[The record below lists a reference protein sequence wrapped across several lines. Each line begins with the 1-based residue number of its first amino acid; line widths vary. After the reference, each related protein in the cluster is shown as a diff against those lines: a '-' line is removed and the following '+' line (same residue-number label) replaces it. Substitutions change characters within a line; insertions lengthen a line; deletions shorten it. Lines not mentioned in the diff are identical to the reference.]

1 MAAMRRRD
9 GAFAMLGITAAVL
22 ITSCAAGPAPL
33 HDDEIQSVM
42 AAFDPDDVGS
52 LTVGD
57 ALPLAPAGT
66 IGMVDARSSSGTHDE
81 HVEVD
86 GMPGEEYAD
95 WPVIAMCGS
104 GGVVPSVLLVALPPE
119 ELSTFE
125 ERPWGTN
132 CDLTASL
139 G

>member
-1 MAAMRRRD
+1 MAAVRRRD
-9 GAFAMLGITAAVL
+9 GAFALLGITTAVL
-22 ITSCAAGPAPL
+22 LGGCATGPAPL
-33 HDDEIQSVM
+33 HEDEIDAVM
-42 AAFDPDDVGS
+42 GAYDSDDLGS

-57 ALPLAPAGT
+57 ALPLAPEGT
-66 IGMVDARSSSGTHDE
+66 IGMVDARSTSGMHDE
-81 HVEVD
+81 SVSVD

-104 GGVVPSVLLVALPPE
+104 GGVVPSVLLVALPPD
-119 ELSTFE
+119 ELAVYE

-132 CDLTASL
+132 CDLTASP

>member
-1 MAAMRRRD
+1 MAAMRRRE
-9 GAFAMLGITAAVL
+9 GAFALLGITAAL
-22 ITSCAAGPAPL
+22 LLTGCGTGPAPL
-33 HDDEIQSVM
+33 HDDEIQTVM
-42 AAFDPDDVGS
+42 DAFDPEDVGS

-57 ALPLAPAGT
+57 ALPLAPEGT
-66 IGMVDARSSSGTHDE
+66 IGMVDARSSSGMLDE
-81 HVEVD
+81 HVSAE

-119 ELSTFE
+119 ELAGYQ
-125 ERPWGTN
+125 ERPWGTS
-132 CDLTASL
+132 CDLTAST